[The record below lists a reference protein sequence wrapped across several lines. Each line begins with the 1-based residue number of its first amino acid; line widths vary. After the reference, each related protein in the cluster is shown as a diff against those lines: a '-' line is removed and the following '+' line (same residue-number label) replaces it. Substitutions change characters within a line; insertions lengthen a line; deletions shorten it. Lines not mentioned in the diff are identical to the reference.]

1 VTKLLAGSRFRNSA
15 PPLCDKQTV
24 VTQSSPPFLYNL
36 IMTSDIITSHGRC
49 LLPTANTP
57 VIPRGVDQDFYED
70 LVSRLYRLQ
79 DQDLVRQELYG
90 DDAQGSRYGHTPP
103 GVRERYQS
111 VSDAS
116 KREFMNRLE
125 PPTPETPVLPLTPLD
140 FGRPSIFRKA
150 IIGSVDSH
158 TTTPHELP
166 SSKLCFDACDACA
179 SMHTLGPATFRTLDS
194 NEDDGHV
201 AISSR
206 KVLLTTAIPTTAL
219 HLKRTSKKRRY
230 DREEEVNSE
239 QHLHRPVKRKRE
251 RADETSNVGV

>member
-1 VTKLLAGSRFRNSA
+1 
-15 PPLCDKQTV
+15 
-24 VTQSSPPFLYNL
+24 
-36 IMTSDIITSHGRC
+36 MTSDIITSHGRC

-57 VIPRGVDQDFYED
+57 VIPRGVDQDFCKD

-125 PPTPETPVLPLTPLD
+125 PATPETPVLPLTPLD

-150 IIGSVDSH
+150 SIGSVDSH

-166 SSKLCFDACDACA
+166 SSRLCFDACKGCA
-179 SMHTLGPATFRTLDS
+179 FIHTLRLATIRTLDS
-194 NEDDGHV
+194 NEDDSHV
-201 AISSR
+201 AISCQ
-206 KVLLTTAIPTTAL
+206 KVLTTAISTTAS
-219 HLKRTSKKRRY
+219 HPKPTSKKRKY

-239 QHLHRPVKRKRE
+239 QHLHRSVKRKRK
-251 RADETSNVGV
+251 RSNGTSNVGV